1 MEEILGWEIKEMYR
15 NLIIL
20 LSISFLSL
28 YKARFKSYGSKC
40 RNREPEKLLFP
51 GNGSRRLFFRKLG
64 QDNGAENQRAADV
77 LADGQ
82 QFMQEQCAGQRAEYG
97 FQAEDKRCLRCRG
110 VFLSD
115 DLQDVCDSCGEHAS
129 VDDR

>member
-28 YKARFKSYGSKC
+28 YKARFKSYDSKC

-82 QFMQEQCAGQRAEYG
+82 
-97 FQAEDKRCLRCRG
+97 
-110 VFLSD
+110 
-115 DLQDVCDSCGEHAS
+115 
-129 VDDR
+129 